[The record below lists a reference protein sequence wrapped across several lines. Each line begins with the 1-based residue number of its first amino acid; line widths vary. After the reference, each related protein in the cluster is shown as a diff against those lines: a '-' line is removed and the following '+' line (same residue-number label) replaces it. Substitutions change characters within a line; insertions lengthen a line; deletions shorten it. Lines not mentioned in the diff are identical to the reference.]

1 MNAKEDG
8 SVSLYKGPG
17 KKYGTVSGG
26 CNIANGEKLHIDTEV
41 DTGKDG
47 VWGKTEAGEVSGWV
61 DIAQATNTEE
71 KAVELI
77 PDTEE
82 GNAET
87 GNTSLQIE
95 KGEKEEE
102 TEAVGLNS
110 ASAPEK
116 TSTPTPEPEKT
127 STPTPEPEKTSTPTP
142 EPEKTSTPAPE
153 PEKTSTPTPEP
164 EKTSTPTPE
173 PEKTS
178 TPTPEPEKTS
188 TPTLEPTKT
197 AAPEKSDAPAE
208 NAGKEASSESVESST
223 SNGMSSAIWIL
234 VIVILIGIAVVI
246 WLIKRK
252 SKKSE

>member
-77 PDTEE
+77 PDMKE

-87 GNTSLQIE
+87 GNTSLQSE

-142 EPEKTSTPAPE
+142 EPEKTSTP
-153 PEKTSTPTPEP
+153 TPEP
-164 EKTSTPTPE
+164 EKTS
-173 PEKTS
+173 K
-178 TPTPEPEKTS
+178 PTPEPEKTS

-246 WLIKRK
+246 WLIKRN